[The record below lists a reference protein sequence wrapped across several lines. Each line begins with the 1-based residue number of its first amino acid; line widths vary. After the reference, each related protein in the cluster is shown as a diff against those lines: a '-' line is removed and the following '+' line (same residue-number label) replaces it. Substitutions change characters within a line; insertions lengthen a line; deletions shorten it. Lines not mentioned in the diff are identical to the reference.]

1 MVIIGKT
8 WPVGDSVCL
17 LEDFQIIHFTMTC
30 DDENSDNDDDLF
42 DEGDVDENYLS

>member
-17 LEDFQIIHFTMTC
+17 LKDFQIIHFTMTC
-30 DDENSDNDDDLF
+30 DDEYSDNDDDLF
-42 DEGDVDENYLS
+42 DEGENYLS